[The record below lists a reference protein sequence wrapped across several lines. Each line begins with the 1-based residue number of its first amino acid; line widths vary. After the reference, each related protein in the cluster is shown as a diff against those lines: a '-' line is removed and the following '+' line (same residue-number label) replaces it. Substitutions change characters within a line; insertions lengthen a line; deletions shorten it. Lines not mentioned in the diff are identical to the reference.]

1 MNRAEKLK
9 KLGVETVK
17 LIKEFREEACMLGE
31 NPLEDVYLDETND
44 IVIIEN
50 ASKEIVEYS
59 LSEISYIFADG
70 LDGFNS
76 CGNKFNEGLD
86 LAMSEAEYEYDR
98 LTKSDFANYIGS
110 IIYAQYRCEEIYRRI
125 IEIEKETRSL

>member
-59 LSEISYIFADG
+59 LSEMG
-70 LDGFNS
+70 EKMLPLL
-76 CGNKFNEGLD
+76 EE
-86 LAMSEAEYEYDR
+86 MYEYGIDYLR
-98 LTKSDFANYIGS
+98 SSDN
-110 IIYAQYRCEEIYRRI
+110 
-125 IEIEKETRSL
+125 T

>member
-17 LIKEFREEACMLGE
+17 LIKEFRQEACMLGE

-76 CGNKFNEGLD
+76 CGNKFNE
-86 LAMSEAEYEYDR
+86 
-98 LTKSDFANYIGS
+98 
-110 IIYAQYRCEEIYRRI
+110 
-125 IEIEKETRSL
+125 